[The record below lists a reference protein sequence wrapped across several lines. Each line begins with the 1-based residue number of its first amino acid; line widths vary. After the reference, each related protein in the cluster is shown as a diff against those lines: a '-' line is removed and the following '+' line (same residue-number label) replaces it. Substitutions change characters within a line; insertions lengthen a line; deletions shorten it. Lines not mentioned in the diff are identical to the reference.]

1 MYAAKPGNVRLSSLN
16 IAACSFLVDNF
27 GAACDCA
34 VVGSSACWLRA
45 EVAGDVSVHA
55 ELSLGVSVRQARP
68 DLVFH
73 IILDFAAIRG

>member
-1 MYAAKPGNVRLSSLN
+1 MYAAVPGDVRLSSLN

-34 VVGSSACWLRA
+34 VVGSSACWYET
-45 EVAGDVSVHA
+45 EVAGDVSAHA
-55 ELSLGVSVRQARP
+55 WISFSVSVRQTRP

-73 IILDFAAIRG
+73 IFLDFAAIRG